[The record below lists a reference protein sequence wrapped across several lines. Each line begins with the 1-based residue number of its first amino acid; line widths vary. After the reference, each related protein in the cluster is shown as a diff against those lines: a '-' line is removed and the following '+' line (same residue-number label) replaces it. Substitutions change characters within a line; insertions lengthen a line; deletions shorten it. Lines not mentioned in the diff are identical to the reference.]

1 VPGDE
6 KGRSGL
12 RERKK
17 AKTRAAIQHHAIR
30 LFRKHGY
37 DATTVEEIAEAA
49 EVSES
54 TLYRYF
60 PTKEDLVLWD
70 EFDPLLIEAFRSQ
83 PPELSPLEALRR
95 SFHAVFDSLTE
106 EGWALQRQR
115 LELELSVPEVRAAMT
130 TQVVEMIR
138 MVADL
143 VAERVGR
150 PADDLAIRTWAGAVI
165 GVAMSWL
172 LTAEEDPTADWV
184 SGIDETL
191 AHLEAG
197 LPL

>member
-1 VPGDE
+1 VSQGE
-6 KGRSGL
+6 KPSIGL

-17 AKTRAAIQHHAIR
+17 AKTRAAIQHHALR
-30 LFRKHGY
+30 LFREQGY
-37 DATTVEEIAEAA
+37 DATTVEQIAEAA

-70 EFDPLLIEAFRSQ
+70 EFDPLLIEAFRVQ
-83 PPELSPLEALRR
+83 PPDLTPLEALRR

-106 EGWALQRQR
+106 EDWAVQRER
-115 LELELSVPEVRAAMT
+115 LELEMSVPEVRAAMAS
-130 TQVVEMIR
+130 QVVEMIR
-138 MVADL
+138 TVADL

-150 PADDLAIRTWAGAVI
+150 PANDLSIRTWAGAVI

-184 SGIDETL
+184 SGIDATL

>member
-1 VPGDE
+1 VSQDVKPPI
-6 KGRSGL
+6 GL

-17 AKTRAAIQHHAIR
+17 AKTRAAIQDHALR
-30 LFRKHGY
+30 LFREQGY
-37 DATTVEEIAEAA
+37 DATTVEQIAEAA

-54 TLYRYF
+54 TLYPYF
-60 PTKEDLVLWD
+60 PTNEDLVLWD
-70 EFDPLLIEAFRSQ
+70 EFDPLLIESFRAQ

-106 EGWALQRQR
+106 EDWVVQRER
-115 LELELSVPEVRAAMT
+115 LELELSVPEVRAAMA
-130 TQVVEMIR
+130 TQVVDMIR
-138 MVADL
+138 TVAEL

-150 PADDLAIRTWAGAVI
+150 PANDLAIRTWAGAVI

-172 LTAEEDPTADWV
+172 LTAEEDTTADWV

-191 AHLEAG
+191 GHLEAG